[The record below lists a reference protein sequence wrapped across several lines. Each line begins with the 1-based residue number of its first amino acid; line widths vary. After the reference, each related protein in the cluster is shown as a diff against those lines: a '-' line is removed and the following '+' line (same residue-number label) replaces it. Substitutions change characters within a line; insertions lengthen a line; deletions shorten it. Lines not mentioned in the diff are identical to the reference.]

1 MCIGVHAYWYL
12 WLWYSSPAAEVGV
25 IKVGDELVAVDGE
38 SIKGMG
44 FRKVVDTR
52 GDPQNAFAALTPEE
66 RLTQTTTL
74 KRSFAKCKA
83 Q

>member
-1 MCIGVHAYWYL
+1 VCIGVHAYWYL

-44 FRKVVDTR
+44 FVVEKWSIL
-52 GDPQNAFAALTPEE
+52 AATP
-66 RLTQTTTL
+66 RMLL
-74 KRSFAKCKA
+74 RH
-83 Q
+83 